1 MNLVEMFSGRTLIV
15 AFEGWNDAGEAASGA
30 ARFLLDTVGANPE
43 FEIEPQDYYDFQ
55 FARPQ
60 VYFDT
65 EGKRALRWPGAVIYK
80 PDMSELF
87 NLRVLLGVE
96 PNRNWQ
102 QFTSELVDQIEASEV
117 DSVIFLGALLADTPH
132 TRPIQVTATSANP
145 DVYALAEVE
154 KATYEG
160 PVGILTLL
168 AMELEK
174 REIPSMSLW
183 ASVPHYVHNGPAPK
197 ASLALLIEIE
207 KFISMQFDHGELP
220 GEAFKWERAVDELAE
235 SDEDLAEYV
244 VTLEKTRDE
253 LDGASGDVIAREVEQ
268 FLRDSDE
275 ER

>member
-80 PDMSELF
+80 PDMAELF

-117 DSVIFLGALLADTPH
+117 DSVIFLGALLADAPH

-145 DVYALAEVE
+145 DVYAFAEVE

>member
-1 MNLVEMFSGRTLIV
+1 MFSGRTLIV
-15 AFEGWNDAGEAASGA
+15 AFEGWNDAGEAASGT
-30 ARFLLDTVGANPE
+30 ARFLLDIVGANAE

-60 VYFDT
+60 VYFDA
-65 EGKRALRWPGAVIYK
+65 EGNRALRWPGAVIYK
-80 PDMSELF
+80 PDMAELF

-96 PNRNWQ
+96 PNRNWI
-102 QFTSELVDQIEASEV
+102 QFTAELVDQIEASDV
-117 DSVIFLGALLADTPH
+117 DSVIFLGALLADAPH

-145 DVYALAEVE
+145 EVYGLAEVE

-174 REIPSMSLW
+174 RNIPTMSLW
-183 ASVPHYVHNGPAPK
+183 ASVPHYVHNCPVPK

-244 VTLEKTRDE
+244 VSLEKTRDE

-275 ER
+275 DR